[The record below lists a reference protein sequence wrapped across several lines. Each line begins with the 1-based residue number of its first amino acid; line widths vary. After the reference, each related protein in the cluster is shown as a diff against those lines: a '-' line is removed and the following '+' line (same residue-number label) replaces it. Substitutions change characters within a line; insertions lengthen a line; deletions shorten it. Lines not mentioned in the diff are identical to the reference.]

1 MTVDQAWL
9 ESAGLAGAEPVKNS
23 WPRFS
28 NEEEV
33 RIAGKAAM
41 ASFCHHVEEEYTIP
55 DHPLRVDLC
64 GHLSNGEWALV
75 ECKVF
80 SQWQLSPFVDA
91 IDQAASYANAIQYPV
106 FIGPVY
112 GSPLDLVIGRHDNA
126 IGALHL
132 MAGRLNVGFLWIN
145 HAGETGL
152 LLRGQNL
159 VDTRRGTHKNFDAVW
174 RYKRRFGS
182 GTR

>member
-1 MTVDQAWL
+1 VTVDQAWL
-9 ESAGLAGAEPVKNS
+9 ESAGLDGDARPEAT
-23 WPRFS
+23 WPRFV
-28 NEEEV
+28 NETQV

-41 ASFCHHVEEEYTIP
+41 GLFCHYVEEEYAIP
-55 DHPLRVDLC
+55 GHPLRVDLC

-91 IDQAASYANAIQYPV
+91 IDQAASYANAIEYPV

-112 GSPLDLVIGRHDNA
+112 GSPLEMAMGRHDNA

-132 MAGRLNVGFLWIN
+132 MAGRMNVGFLWVN
-145 HAGETGL
+145 EQGDSGL
-152 LLRGQNL
+152 LLMGQN
-159 VDTRRGTHKNFDAVW
+159 VIDTRRGAHANFEAVW
-174 RYKRRFGS
+174 RYKRRYGS